1 MPEDTAPKL
10 DGSKITIE
18 TGEKRGPGRPKG
30 STTKS
35 APTATAVSADV
46 RAAKATLESMY
57 KVVGIGLMAAG
68 LTRTAEAWVDQV
80 ETLSASNEDA
90 LKSSPKLAKW
100 LANVGSTGGAATLI
114 IMHGMAAVSVVSVA
128 RDELA
133 ERRPTKPVPQEPD
146 YASGPYGE
154 FIPNNGEQFRD
165 PTLIPGT

>member
-1 MPEDTAPKL
+1 MADDTPPNL
-10 DGSKITIE
+10 TGKITVE

-57 KVVGIGLMAAG
+57 KVVGIGLATAG
-68 LTRTAEAWVDQV
+68 LTRSAEAWIEQT

-114 IMHGMAAVSVVSVA
+114 LMHGMAAATVVSIA
-128 RDELA
+128 RAELA
-133 ERRPTKPVPQEPD
+133 ERRPAQAPQQPD
-146 YASGPYGE
+146 YNGFGNYDAPITQEQPY
-154 FIPNNGEQFRD
+154 RD